1 MDSLLTTLFES
12 IFVTLV
18 SIFAPIF
25 LVLTLIIIY
34 KVKRY
39 QSSQYSQQTRHPYL
53 KVVQDT
59 GLLGEYL
66 CVAEIESKFF
76 QPLILTNLYLPHP
89 SKKDRTTEVDV
100 VFINQSGVHVIE
112 SKNYS
117 GWIFGRAR
125 DQYWT
130 QTLPRR
136 KKHRFFNP
144 IKQNELHLKAIE
156 RVLGLDRTHLHSWI
170 VFSNRSTLK
179 QIESPDVPVLN
190 RQQWIK
196 KLITH
201 QDFVFDLDEQMQLY
215 KILQSFTQVDT
226 TVTLKHIEDIK
237 STIKQ

>member
-1 MDSLLTTLFES
+1 MASLLTEWLES
-12 IFVTLV
+12 ILV
-18 SIFAPIF
+18 ILISIFAPIF
-25 LVLTLIIIY
+25 LILTLIIVY
-34 KVKRY
+34 KIKRY
-39 QSSQYSQQTRHPYL
+39 QNSQYAQQTRHSYF

-59 GLLGEYL
+59 GLFGEYL

-89 SKKDRTTEVDV
+89 SKQGRTTEIDV
-100 VFINQSGVHVIE
+100 VFINQAGVHVIE

-156 RVLGLDRTHLHSWI
+156 QVLGLDRTHLHSWI

-190 RQQWIK
+190 RQQWAK
-196 KLITH
+196 QLITY
-201 QDFVFDLDEQMQLY
+201 QDFVFDHDEQLRLY
-215 KILQSFTQVDT
+215 EVLTSFTQVDAA
-226 TVTLKHIEDIK
+226 VTLKHIEDIK

>member
-1 MDSLLTTLFES
+1 MATLLTELLES
-12 IFVTLV
+12 VLV
-18 SIFAPIF
+18 ILISIFAPIF
-25 LVLTLIIIY
+25 VLLAVILVY

-39 QSSQYSQQTRHPYL
+39 KRSQYYQQTRHPYA

-59 GLLGEYL
+59 GLYGEYL
-66 CVAEIESKFF
+66 CVADIESKFF

-89 SKKDRTTEVDV
+89 TKKDRTTEIDV
-100 VFINQSGVHVIE
+100 VFINQAGIHVIE

-136 KKHRFFNP
+136 RKHRFFNP

-156 RVLGLDRTHLHSWI
+156 QVLGLDRTHLHSWI

-179 QIESPDVPVLN
+179 QIESAEVPVLN
-190 RQQWIK
+190 RQQWINE
-196 KLITH
+196 LIVY
-201 QDFVFDLDEQMQLY
+201 QDFVFDLDEQVRLY
-215 KILQSFTQVDT
+215 EILHSFTQIDPA
-226 TVTLKHIEDIK
+226 VTMKHIEDIE

>member
-1 MDSLLTTLFES
+1 MASLLTELFEG
-12 IFVTLV
+12 IFVTLI

-39 QSSQYSQQTRHPYL
+39 QNSQYSQQTRHSYF

-59 GLLGEYL
+59 GLFGEYL

-89 SKKDRTTEVDV
+89 SKKDRTTEIDV
-100 VFINQSGVHVIE
+100 ILINQSGVHVIE

-156 RVLGLDRTHLHSWI
+156 QVLGVDRTHLHSWI

-179 QIESPDVPVLN
+179 QIESAEVPVLN

-196 KLITH
+196 ELITY
-201 QDFVFDLDEQMQLY
+201 QDFVFDLDEQVRLY
-215 KILQSFTQVDT
+215 EILHSFTQVDT

>member
-1 MDSLLTTLFES
+1 MASLLTEWLESILVILIS
-12 IFVTLV
+12 IFV
-18 SIFAPIF
+18 PIF
-25 LVLTLIIIY
+25 LILTLIIAY
-34 KVKRY
+34 KIKRY
-39 QSSQYSQQTRHPYL
+39 QNSQYAQQTRHSYF

-59 GLLGEYL
+59 GLFGEYL

-89 SKKDRTTEVDV
+89 LKQGRTTEIDV
-100 VFINQSGVHVIE
+100 VFINQAGVHVIE

-156 RVLGLDRTHLHSWI
+156 DVLGLDRAHLHSWI

-179 QIESPDVPVLN
+179 QIESTEVPVLN

-196 KLITH
+196 ELITY
-201 QDFVFDLDEQMQLY
+201 QDFVFDLDEQVRLY
-215 KILQSFTQVDT
+215 EILYSFTQVDA

>member
-1 MDSLLTTLFES
+1 MASLLTEWFES
-12 IFVTLV
+12 ILV
-18 SIFAPIF
+18 ILISIFAPIF
-25 LVLTLIIIY
+25 LILTLIIVY
-34 KVKRY
+34 KIKRY
-39 QSSQYSQQTRHPYL
+39 QNSQYAQQTRHSYF

-59 GLLGEYL
+59 GLFGEYL
-66 CVAEIESKFF
+66 CVAEIESTFF

-89 SKKDRTTEVDV
+89 SKKDRTTEIDV
-100 VFINQSGVHVIE
+100 VFINQAGVHVIE

-156 RVLGLDRTHLHSWI
+156 QVLGLDRTHLHSWI

-190 RQQWIK
+190 RQQWAK
-196 KLITH
+196 QLITY
-201 QDFVFDLDEQMQLY
+201 QDFVLDHDAQLRLY
-215 KILQSFTQVDT
+215 EVLTSFTQVDA